1 MSSSA
6 SQTVK
11 NYHQRTKHKPGAYA
25 RSAGF
30 MDWANQPLPYRLYQ
44 GAEKIRLPLPS
55 PLKNELESASVS
67 YLYERF
73 TKPVKAICIESIAS
87 LLQNSLGLSA
97 WKSYNGTEWALRVN
111 PSSGNLHPT
120 ECYLLLPN
128 LEGDLHSEHKN
139 AYSAHYNPYLNC
151 LEKRAV
157 LSESSSELL
166 NKKQGFA
173 VALTS
178 IAWREAWKYGER
190 AYRYCQHD
198 LGHALAALNIAANLN
213 GWQVEALENVSN
225 KKLQS
230 ILGINPSNTVEEE
243 IEYVDCVCWVS
254 CNNDHIEEV
263 KKSEKAKIL
272 EEVYTWLN
280 DFPEVTY
287 VDPANQLSSS
297 HQDWPIIDEVFNA
310 THQQNFIF
318 LRSETRA
325 SSSDFSIKALST
337 KAFSVKTLSVK
348 KHGEQIDPSFIQQNA
363 QTLIHQRR
371 SAQNFD
377 AIASA
382 MPINTFIYQLQKT
395 LPEQS
400 VAFSVLPQQAQAHLI
415 LFVHNIQGLASGMY
429 IWIRNQSHLNALKL
443 AMHSNFEWSQ
453 EVEHQSLYLLR
464 KGDYKKIAKAVSC
477 EQDIASESAYSLGM
491 LVKFEENLTRS
502 ESQYPLLFWET
513 GIIGQTLYLAAE
525 SSGYRGTGIGCFFDD
540 LVHDLLG
547 LKDQQWQSL
556 YHFTVGKHIEDRRI
570 STKPAYFHLQAS
582 AE

>member
-11 NYHQRTKHKPGAYA
+11 NYHQRSKHKPRAYA

-55 PLKNELESASVS
+55 LLKNELESTSAS
-67 YLYERF
+67 YLYERS
-73 TKPVKAICIESIAS
+73 TKPAKAICLESIAA
-87 LLQNSLGLSA
+87 LLHNSLGLSA
-97 WKSYNGTEWALRVN
+97 WKSYNGAEWALRVN

-120 ECYLLLPN
+120 ECYLLLPGF
-128 LEGDLHSEHKN
+128 EGDLHSEHKN
-139 AYSAHYNPYLNC
+139 ANSVHYNPYLNC

-198 LGHALAALNIAANLN
+198 LGHALAALNVAANLN
-213 GWQVEALENVSN
+213 GWQVQVLENVSN
-225 KKLQS
+225 KKMQS
-230 ILGINPSNTVEEE
+230 ILGLNPSNAVEEE
-243 IEYVDCVCWVS
+243 IEYVDCVCWIS
-254 CNNDHIEEV
+254 CNNDYIEEA
-263 KKSEKAKIL
+263 KKPEKAKIL
-272 EEVYTWLN
+272 EDVHIWLN
-280 DFPEVTY
+280 DFPEITY

-297 HQDWPIIDEVFNA
+297 HQDWRIIDEVFNA
-310 THQQNFIF
+310 THQQNFTF
-318 LRSETRA
+318 LRSETTA
-325 SSSDFSIKALST
+325 SLSDVSI
-337 KAFSVKTLSVK
+337 KAFSVKN
-348 KHGEQIDPSFIQQNA
+348 HAEQTDSSLIQKSA

-371 SAQNFD
+371 SAQSFD
-377 AIASA
+377 AIASTI
-382 MPINTFIYQLQKT
+382 PINTFIYQLQKT

-400 VAFSVLPQQAQAHLI
+400 VAFSVLSQQAQAHLI
-415 LFVHNIQGLASGMY
+415 LFVHNIQGLASGLY
-429 IWIRNQSHLNALKL
+429 IWIRNQSHLNELKL

-491 LVKFEENLTRS
+491 LVKFEENITS
-502 ESQYPLLFWET
+502 SASQYPLLFWET

-525 SSGYRGTGIGCFFDD
+525 SRGYRGTGIGCFFDD

-556 YHFTVGKHIEDRRI
+556 YHFTVGKHIEDGRI
-570 STKPAYFHLQAS
+570 STKPAYFHLQTPS
-582 AE
+582 E